1 MISSAGKLRRAEFS
15 MEAEIR
21 ISSDDEITEFA
32 ALREW
37 LRGERALTGMVKA
50 VRKPPARTE
59 LGGALDLLAVALGS
73 GGAGVTLA
81 KSLVIWLRTRRP
93 DVTVTVTTPSG
104 TVTLKAK
111 QVRDGDVMP
120 LLEAVLKVRDEP

>member
-1 MISSAGKLRRAEFS
+1 
-15 MEAEIR
+15 
-21 ISSDDEITEFA
+21 
-32 ALREW
+32 
-37 LRGERALTGMVKA
+37 MVKA